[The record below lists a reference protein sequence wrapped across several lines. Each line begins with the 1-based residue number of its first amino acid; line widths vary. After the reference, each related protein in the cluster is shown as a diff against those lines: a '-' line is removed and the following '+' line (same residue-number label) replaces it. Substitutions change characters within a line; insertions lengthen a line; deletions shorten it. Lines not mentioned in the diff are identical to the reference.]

1 METDLAILN
10 QKIDYLTEIIEA
22 QRKRQLELEELQ
34 RDMIPVVNS
43 MIKLSIDELA
53 EIGNDFQLED
63 LLFLF
68 KRLLRNTP
76 LLIELMDRLEAA
88 HGLMEELELMGKPM
102 FNQVVER
109 MDQMEREGYFD
120 FARGGW
126 YIMEQLVEEFDEED
140 IYALGDNI
148 VTIMK
153 TVRAMTQPEILS
165 IANNAIGAIE
175 EPVDIPEK
183 VSFMDLMRQL
193 SDPDV
198 RKGMMRLLGMVKAF
212 AADQPVA
219 EQIQKEQTN

>member
-10 QKIDYLTEIIEA
+10 QKIDYLTEIIES

-43 MIKLSIDELA
+43 MIKISIDELA

-68 KRLLRNTP
+68 KRVLRNTP

-88 HGLMEELELMGKPM
+88 HGLMQEVELMGKPM
-102 FNQVVER
+102 FNQMVEGL
-109 MDQMEREGYFD
+109 DQMERAGYFD

-126 YIMEQLVEEFDEED
+126 YIMEQLVEEFDQED

-153 TVRAMTQPEILS
+153 TVRAMTQPEILAM
-165 IANNAIGAIE
+165 ANNAIGAIE
-175 EPVDIPEK
+175 EPVDMPEK

-193 SDPDV
+193 SDPEV
-198 RKGMMRLLGMVKAF
+198 RKGMMRLLVMVKALSV
-212 AADQPVA
+212 DRTTE
-219 EQIQKEQTN
+219 EQIQKDQIN

>member
-1 METDLAILN
+1 
-10 QKIDYLTEIIEA
+10 
-22 QRKRQLELEELQ
+22 
-34 RDMIPVVNS
+34 MIPIVNH

-53 EIGNDFQLED
+53 EVGNDFQMED

-88 HGLMEELELMGKPM
+88 HGLMEEMSLMGKPM

-126 YIMEQLVEEFDEED
+126 YIMEQLVDEFDEED

-153 TVRAMTQPEILS
+153 TVRAMTQPEILA

-183 VSFMDLMRQL
+183 VSFFDLMRQL

-212 AADQPVA
+212 AADQS
-219 EQIQKEQTN
+219 QIEQTQQE